1 MTQLT
6 DEDARRRIRERTDET
21 LFVEAGAGSG
31 KTKSLVD
38 RVSTLVLRDGIPIE
52 AVAAVTFTERAAAE
66 LRDRLRASFEQ
77 VARAG
82 DDEQRL
88 RAGAALEGLDLAAI
102 GTLHSFAQ
110 RILSQHPIEAGVPPL
125 VEVLDEVGSSVAFEA
140 RWAEL
145 RGLLLDDE
153 ELAPTLELA
162 LAAGVKVDHV
172 RAVVAKLNADW
183 DLVESHVV
191 GAPAPEPA
199 TLPDVDHLV
208 ERAVE
213 LAAKADTCADPEDL
227 FVGRLT
233 KLAEWVEAHRAGGT
247 DPAST
252 VESLQAVE
260 ALKWHHGRG
269 KNWSDLGQLRSNCK
283 TWQTEVAQ
291 VLAKLKDRCLRVIV
305 RWCGERV
312 LEAAHARRRE
322 GRLEFHDLLVLARDL
337 LLRNPEVRQT
347 LQQRYRRLLLDEF
360 QDTDPIQVEIAV
372 RIAGGA
378 AADQPD
384 WRDVEV
390 PPGSLFVVGDPKQSI
405 YRFRRADIRMYLQAR
420 DTLGDQVSLTTNFR
434 SGAPV
439 LEWVN
444 AVFAQL
450 ITEQPDRQPTYEAL
464 APHRS
469 SPTAGPA
476 VAVLGAEEHTDKPS
490 ADEVRRRE
498 AADVAAAIRQALDEG
513 WTTEAETDERDEHG
527 QRRRAWRPLR
537 EDDIAIL
544 VPARTS
550 VPFLEEALDA
560 AGVDYRTESSSIVY
574 QAQEVRDLFAAL
586 RSIADTSDSF
596 SLVTAL
602 RSSLFGCGDDDLFTF
617 RRDGG
622 AFHLL
627 APVPENLSDHPVGR
641 ATAYL
646 RSLHDEARWLTPS
659 EVLTRLVVDRR
670 MQEVAADGPRAR
682 DTWRRLRYVVDQA
695 RAWSETEHGGLRAY
709 LAWAQAQASETSRA
723 GEAVLPESDVD
734 SVRIMTV
741 HAAKG
746 LQFPMVVLSGLSSKP
761 NNRRGVQLLWTD
773 DGFAISLGKDL
784 TTGDFADAQPV
795 DEQMSDLE
803 KRRLLY
809 VATTRAKDHLVV
821 SMHRSANG
829 RSGKDTLAHLLA
841 GAGAGSAAGAESL
854 QPITTVASGETPRR
868 REAVRPPPE
877 WSRWRSNLDE
887 AVASSRRRSAQS
899 ASGLEGTDPE
909 VELSGAVV
917 RPGPEDE
924 VEGTG
929 DATHDEADQVT
940 RSRAKGARD
949 VERPAWVKGRYGSAI
964 GRAVHGVMQSV
975 DLGTGAGLEDAVA
988 AQCWAEGVTDHA
1000 GVVRDLARS
1009 LLQSDVVRRAAARE
1023 HWRESYVA
1031 TVQEDGTV
1039 LEGFVDLLYRE
1050 DDGRLVVVD
1059 HKTDDVPAEAWPAR
1073 AAFYAPQLRAYAEI
1087 VGRAVGDDE
1096 VEAVLSTAGAPGGIS
1111 SAPSWVAVGGRGW
1124 PMHDK

>member
-6 DEDARRRIRERTDET
+6 DEAARRRIRERTDET

-77 VARAG
+77 EVRAG
-82 DDEQRL
+82 DAVVRG
-88 RAGAALEGLDLAAI
+88 RAEEALDGLDLAAI

-110 RILSQHPIEAGVPPL
+110 RILTEHPIEAGVPPL

-145 RGLLLDDE
+145 RGRLLDDDD
-153 ELAPTLELA
+153 LAPTLELA
-162 LAAGVKVDHV
+162 LATGVKVEQV
-172 RAVVAKLNADW
+172 RAIVAKLNGDW

-191 GAPAPEPA
+191 VPGAPDPPS
-199 TLPDVDHLV
+199 LPDVEHLV
-208 ERAVE
+208 ERAME
-213 LAAKADTCADPEDL
+213 LASNADTCADPEDR
-227 FVGRLT
+227 FVGRLA
-233 KLAEWVEAHRAGGT
+233 KLTEWVETHQGVGT
-247 DPAST
+247 DTAAI
-252 VESLQAVE
+252 VDSLRAAE
-260 ALKWHHGRG
+260 ALQWHNGRG
-269 KNWSDLGQLRSNCK
+269 KNWAGALEGLRADCK
-283 TWQTEVAQ
+283 AWQTEVEQ
-291 VLAKLKDRCLRVIV
+291 VLAELTDRCLRVIV
-305 RWCGERV
+305 HWCGERV
-312 LEAAHARRRE
+312 LESAQARRRE

-337 LLRNPEVRQT
+337 LASNPEVRET

-360 QDTDPIQVEIAV
+360 QDTDPIQIEIAV

-378 AADQPD
+378 AAAQPD
-384 WRDVEV
+384 WRDVAV

-405 YRFRRADIRMYLQAR
+405 YRFRRADIKMYLQAR
-420 DTLGDQVSLTTNFR
+420 ETLGGQVSLTTNFR

-439 LEWVN
+439 LDWVN
-444 AVFAQL
+444 AVFDQL
-450 ITEQPDRQPTYEAL
+450 IVEVPDRQPAYEAL
-464 APHRS
+464 AAHRGG
-469 SPTAGPA
+469 PAVGPA
-476 VAVLGAEEHTDKPS
+476 VAVLGAHAHEDKPR

-498 AADVAAAIRQALDEG
+498 AQDVAVAIRRALDEG
-513 WTTEAETDERDEHG
+513 WTTEAETDERDEDG
-527 QRRRAWRPLR
+527 RRRRVWRALR

-586 RSIADTSDSF
+586 RSIADTSDGF
-596 SLVTAL
+596 ALVTAL

-617 RRDGG
+617 CRDGG
-622 AFHLL
+622 TFHVLT
-627 APVPENLSDHPVGR
+627 PVPDALADHPVAR

-646 RSLHDEARWLTPS
+646 RGLHDEARWLTPS

-746 LQFPMVVLSGLSSKP
+746 LQFPMVVVSGLSSKP
-761 NNRRGVQLLWTD
+761 NNRRGVQLLWKD

-784 TTGDFADAQPV
+784 TTGDFADAEPV

-803 KRRLLY
+803 RRRLLY
-809 VATTRAKDHLVV
+809 VATTRAQDHLVV
-821 SMHRSANG
+821 SMHRAANG
-829 RSGKDTLAHLLA
+829 GSGTLAHLLA
-841 GAGAGSAAGAESL
+841 GVGAAELGGAVALDCMGS
-854 QPITTVASGETPRR
+854 SGEPVPVGTAR
-868 REAVRPPPE
+868 AVLPPPE
-877 WSRWRSNLDE
+877 WATWRAERDE
-887 AVASSRRRSAQS
+887 AINASHRRSAIS

-909 VELSGAVV
+909 VELTGLPTALGSTDAAEGQDVL
-917 RPGPEDE
+917 PDDE
-924 VEGTG
+924 
-929 DATHDEADQVT
+929 QVAKST
-940 RSRAKGARD
+940 AKGARD

-964 GRAVHGVMQSV
+964 GRAVHGVMQTV
-975 DLGTGAGLEDAVA
+975 DLATGSGLDDAVA
-988 AQCWAEGVTDHA
+988 SQCWAEGVTDYA
-1000 GVVRDLARS
+1000 EAVRDLANS
-1009 LLQSDVVRRAAARE
+1009 FLQSDVVRRAAERE

-1031 TVQEDGTV
+1031 AVQEDGTL

-1050 DDGRLVVVD
+1050 DDGHLVVVD
-1059 HKTDDVPAEAWPAR
+1059 YKTDEVPAEAIASRAR
-1073 AAFYAPQLRAYAEI
+1073 FYAPQVFAYADL
-1087 VGRAVGDDE
+1087 VGRAVGHSRVAAALCMSSGT
-1096 VEAVLSTAGAPGGIS
+1096 VELITSEHSQA
-1111 SAPSWVAVGGRGW
+1111 R
-1124 PMHDK
+1124 

>member
-6 DEDARRRIRERTDET
+6 DEAARRRIRERTDET

-31 KTKSLVD
+31 KTRSLVE

-66 LRDRLRASFEQ
+66 LRDRLRASFEH

-82 DDEQRL
+82 DDGQRH

-110 RILSQHPIEAGVPPL
+110 RILSEHPIEAGVPPL

-172 RAVVAKLNADW
+172 RAIVAKLNADW
-183 DLVESHVV
+183 DLVETHVV

-208 ERAVE
+208 ERAME
-213 LAAKADTCADPEDL
+213 LAANADTC
-227 FVGRLT
+227 
-233 KLAEWVEAHRAGGT
+233 T
-247 DPAST
+247 DPNDKLLPDLADLASWAQRHRQIG
-252 VESLQAVE
+252 VDANEVVASLSAVKD
-260 ALKWHHGRG
+260 LKFRYGANKGWAGRHNQV
-269 KNWSDLGQLRSNCK
+269 KTDCK
-283 TWQTEVAQ
+283 AWQTEVAQ
-291 VLAKLKDRCLRVIV
+291 VLAELKDRCLRVIV

-337 LLRNPEVRQT
+337 LLHNPEVRRT

-378 AADQPD
+378 AAEQPD

-390 PPGSLFVVGDPKQSI
+390 PAGSLFVVGDPKQSI

-469 SPTAGPA
+469 APTAGPA
-476 VAVLGAEEHTDKPS
+476 VAVLGSEEHTDKPS

-498 AADVAAAIRQALDEG
+498 AADVAAAIRRALDEG

-527 QRRRAWRPLR
+527 RRRRVWRPLR
-537 EDDIAIL
+537 EDDIAVL

-550 VPFLEEALDA
+550 VPFLEEALDT

-586 RSIADTSDSF
+586 RSIADTSDGF

-617 RRDGG
+617 KRGG
-622 AFHLL
+622 GTFHLL
-627 APVPENLSDHPVGR
+627 APVPEHLSDHPVGR
-641 ATAYL
+641 ATSYL
-646 RSLHDEARWLTPS
+646 RGLHDEARWLTPS
-659 EVLTRLVVDRR
+659 EVLARLVVDRR

-746 LQFPMVVLSGLSSKP
+746 LQFPMVVVSGLSSKP

-821 SMHRSANG
+821 SMHRRRTAAAARTPWRTCSPVQERAARHASSPCS
-829 RSGKDTLAHLLA
+829 RSRPPRPA
-841 GAGAGSAAGAESL
+841 
-854 QPITTVASGETPRR
+854 RR
-868 REAVRPPPE
+868 R
-877 WSRWRSNLDE
+877 
-887 AVASSRRRSAQS
+887 VAMGPFLRRRS
-899 ASGLEGTDPE
+899 GPG
-909 VELSGAVV
+909 GA
-917 RPGPEDE
+917 
-924 VEGTG
+924 
-929 DATHDEADQVT
+929 AIST
-940 RSRAKGARD
+940 RLWPPHAAAAPTAP
-949 VERPAWVKGRYGSAI
+949 PAWRGRTP
-964 GRAVHGVMQSV
+964 R
-975 DLGTGAGLEDAVA
+975 
-988 AQCWAEGVTDHA
+988 
-1000 GVVRDLARS
+1000 
-1009 LLQSDVVRRAAARE
+1009 
-1023 HWRESYVA
+1023 
-1031 TVQEDGTV
+1031 
-1039 LEGFVDLLYRE
+1039 
-1050 DDGRLVVVD
+1050 
-1059 HKTDDVPAEAWPAR
+1059 
-1073 AAFYAPQLRAYAEI
+1073 
-1087 VGRAVGDDE
+1087 
-1096 VEAVLSTAGAPGGIS
+1096 
-1111 SAPSWVAVGGRGW
+1111 
-1124 PMHDK
+1124 

>member
-6 DEDARRRIRERTDET
+6 DEAARERIRQRTDET

-31 KTKSLVD
+31 KTRSLVE
-38 RVSTLVLRDGIPIE
+38 RVATLVLSDGIPIE

-66 LRDRLRASFEQ
+66 LRDRLRAEFEQ
-77 VARAG
+77 AVRSGDAAERERERA
-82 DDEQRL
+82 E
-88 RAGAALEGLDLAAI
+88 AALDGLDLAAI

-110 RILSQHPIEAGVPPL
+110 RILTEHPIEAGVPPM
-125 VEVLDEVGSSVAFEA
+125 VKVLDEVGSSVAFEA

-145 RGLLLDDE
+145 RGRLLDDGD
-153 ELAPTLELA
+153 LAPTLELA
-162 LAAGVKVDHV
+162 LATGVKVEQV
-172 RAVVAKLNADW
+172 RAIVAKLNADW

-191 GAPAPEPA
+191 GRGAPEPPS
-199 TLPDVDHLV
+199 LPDVEHLV
-208 ERAVE
+208 ERALE
-213 LAAKADTCADPEDL
+213 LAANADTCADSGDI
-227 FVGRLT
+227 FVGRLA
-233 KLAEWVEAHRAGGT
+233 KLTEWVEAHQGVGT
-247 DPAST
+247 DPAAI
-252 VESLQAVE
+252 VDSLRAVE
-260 ALKWHHGRG
+260 ALKWHNGQG
-269 KNWSDLGQLRSNCK
+269 KNWAGALDGLRADCK
-283 TWQTEVAQ
+283 AWQAEVTQ
-291 VLAKLKDRCLRVIV
+291 VLAELKDRCLRVV
-305 RWCGERV
+305 VHWCGHQV
-312 LEAAHARRRE
+312 LESAQARRHE

-337 LLRNPEVRQT
+337 LMNNPDVRET

-360 QDTDPIQVEIAV
+360 QDTDPIQIEIAV

-378 AADQPD
+378 AAEQPD
-384 WRDVEV
+384 WRDVAV

-420 DTLGDQVSLTTNFR
+420 ETLGGRVSLTTNFR

-439 LEWVN
+439 LGWVN
-444 AVFAQL
+444 AVFEQL
-450 ITEQPDRQPTYEAL
+450 IVQEPDRQPAYEAL
-464 APHRS
+464 AAHRGG
-469 SPTAGPA
+469 PAVGPA
-476 VAVLGAEEHTDKPS
+476 VAVLGAEAHDDKPR

-498 AADVAAAIRQALDEG
+498 AQDVAAAIRRALDEG
-513 WTTEAETDERDEHG
+513 WTTEAETDERDESG
-527 QRRRAWRPLR
+527 RRRQVWRSLR

-560 AGVDYRTESSSIVY
+560 ARVDYRTESSSIVY

-586 RSIADTSDSF
+586 RAIADTSDAF

-622 AFHLL
+622 TFHVL
-627 APVPENLSDHPVGR
+627 APVPEALADHPVAR

-646 RSLHDEARWLTPS
+646 RGLHDEARWLTPS

-682 DTWRRLRYVVDQA
+682 DIWRRLRYVVDQA
-695 RAWSETEHGGLRAY
+695 RAWSETEHGGVRAY

-734 SVRIMTV
+734 SVRIMTI

-746 LQFPMVVLSGLSSKP
+746 LQFPMVVVSGLSSKP
-761 NNRRGVQLLWTD
+761 NNRRGVQLLWKD
-773 DGFAISLGKDL
+773 GGFAISLGKDL
-784 TTGDFADAQPV
+784 TTGDFADAAPV

-803 KRRLLY
+803 RRRLLY
-809 VATTRAKDHLVV
+809 VATTRAQDHLVV

-829 RSGKDTLAHLLA
+829 GGGTLAHLLA
-841 GAGAGSAAGAESL
+841 GAGAAELGGAASLDPLGSSAEPMLTS
-854 QPITTVASGETPRR
+854 PVR
-868 REAVRPPPE
+868 AVPPPPE
-877 WSRWRSNLDE
+877 WATWRAGMDK
-887 AVASSRRRSAQS
+887 AVAASRRRSAIS

-909 VELSGAVV
+909 VELTGLPV
-917 RPGPEDE
+917 GPPYTHAAEAEQVAPVEDE
-924 VEGTG
+924 
-929 DATHDEADQVT
+929 QVAIST
-940 RSRAKGARD
+940 AKGARD

-975 DLGTGAGLEDAVA
+975 DLATGAGLDDAVA
-988 AQCWAEGVTDHA
+988 AQCWAEGVTDYA
-1000 GVVRDLARS
+1000 EVVRGVAS
-1009 LLQSDVVRRAAARE
+1009 SFLQSDVVRRASERE

-1031 TVQEDGTV
+1031 TAQGDGTV

-1059 HKTDDVPAEAWPAR
+1059 YKTDDVPEEAWDAR
-1073 AAFYAPQLRAYAEI
+1073 ARFYAPQLWAYAEI
-1087 VGRAVGDDE
+1087 VGLAADEPQVG
-1096 VEAVLSTAGAPGGIS
+1096 AVLAM
-1111 SAPSWVAVGGRGW
+1111 RGVTLELGCSRGNGTT
-1124 PMHDK
+1124 

>member
-6 DEDARRRIRERTDET
+6 DEAARRRIRERTDET

-38 RVSTLVLRDGIPIE
+38 RVSTLVLRDGIPVE

-66 LRDRLRASFEQ
+66 LRDRLRASFEHA
-77 VARAG
+77 ARGG
-82 DDEQRL
+82 DPGL
-88 RAGAALEGLDLAAI
+88 RSRAEAALEGLDLAAI

-110 RILSQHPIEAGVPPL
+110 RILTQHPIESGVPPL
-125 VEVLDEVGSSVAFEA
+125 VDVLDEVGSSVAFEA

-145 RGLLLDDE
+145 RGQLLDDE

-162 LAAGVKVDHV
+162 LAAGVKVEQV
-172 RAVVAKLNADW
+172 RAIVAKLNADW
-183 DLVESHVV
+183 DLVGSRVL
-191 GAPAPEPA
+191 GSPPPEPA

-213 LAAKADTCADPEDL
+213 LAANADTCTDPNDKL
-227 FVGRLT
+227 LPD
-233 KLAEWVEAHRAGGT
+233 LAELASWAQRHQQIGVDLTEVVASLSAVKDLKFRYGANKGWAGRHKQLKT
-247 DPAST
+247 DCGA
-252 VESLQAVE
+252 
-260 ALKWHHGRG
+260 
-269 KNWSDLGQLRSNCK
+269 
-283 TWQTEVAQ
+283 WQDEVAQ
-291 VLAKLKDRCLRVIV
+291 VLAELKDRCLRVIV

-347 LQQRYRRLLLDEF
+347 LLQRYQRLLLDEF

-390 PPGSLFVVGDPKQSI
+390 PAGRLFVVGDPKQSI

-450 ITEQPDRQPTYEAL
+450 ITEQPDRQPAYEAL

-469 SPTAGPA
+469 APTVGPA
-476 VAVLGAEEHTDKPS
+476 VAVLGSVEHTDKPS

-498 AADVAAAIRQALDEG
+498 AADVAAAIRRALDEG

-527 QRRRAWRPLR
+527 RRRRVWRPLQK
-537 EDDIAIL
+537 DDIAIL

-550 VPFLEEALDA
+550 VPFLEEALNA

-574 QAQEVRDLFAAL
+574 HAQEVRDLFAAL
-586 RSIADTSDSF
+586 RSIADTSDAF

-617 RRDGG
+617 KRDGG
-622 AFHLL
+622 TFHLL
-627 APVPENLSDHPVGR
+627 APVPEHLSDHPVGR

-646 RSLHDEARWLTPS
+646 RDLHDKARWLTPS
-659 EVLTRLVVDRR
+659 KVLTRLVVDRR
-670 MQEVAADGPRAR
+670 MQEVAANGPRAR

-746 LQFPMVVLSGLSSKP
+746 LQFPMVVVSGLSSKP
-761 NNRRGVQLLWTD
+761 NNRGGVQLLWTD
-773 DGFAISLGKDL
+773 EGFAISLGKDL

-829 RSGKDTLAHLLA
+829 GNGTLAHLLA
-841 GAGAGSAAGAESL
+841 GAGAGSAAGAEAL
-854 QPITTVASGETPRR
+854 PPTGAPAAGTTTRP
-868 REAVRPPPE
+868 REAVPPPPE
-877 WSRWRSNLDE
+877 WSQWRSNLDE

-909 VELSGAVV
+909 IELDGAGDG
-917 RPGPEDE
+917 PGPEDE
-924 VEGTG
+924 VEGT
-929 DATHDEADQVT
+929 AEVTHEEADQLT
-940 RSRAKGARD
+940 RSKAKGARD
-949 VERPAWVKGRYGSAI
+949 VERPAWMKGRYGSAI
-964 GRAVHGVMQSV
+964 GRAVHGVMQSI
-975 DLGTGAGLEDAVA
+975 DLATGAGLEDAVA
-988 AQCWAEGVTDHA
+988 AQCWAEGVTAHTD
-1000 GVVRDLARS
+1000 VVRDLAQS
-1009 LLQSDVVRRAAARE
+1009 LLQSDVVQRAAVRE

-1031 TVQEDGTV
+1031 TAQEDGTV

-1050 DDGRLVVVD
+1050 DNGRLVVVD
-1059 HKTDDVPAEAWPAR
+1059 YKTDDVPAEAWPAR
-1073 AAFYAPQLRAYAEI
+1073 AAFYAPQVRAYARVLE
-1087 VGRAVGDDE
+1087 RATGGNHIE
-1096 VEAVLSTAGAPGGIS
+1096 TLLSTN
-1111 SAPSWVAVGGRGW
+1111 RGVW
-1124 PMHDK
+1124 PTGS

>member
-1 MTQLT
+1 M
-6 DEDARRRIRERTDET
+6 E
-21 LFVEAGAGSG
+21 
-31 KTKSLVD
+31 

-66 LRDRLRASFEQ
+66 LRDRLRASFEH

-82 DDEQRL
+82 DDEERP
-88 RAGAALEGLDLAAI
+88 RAEAALEGLDLAAI

-110 RILSQHPIEAGVPPL
+110 RILSEHPIEAGVPPL

-162 LAAGVKVDHV
+162 LAAGVKVDQV
-172 RAVVAKLNADW
+172 RAIVAKLNADW

-213 LAAKADTCADPEDL
+213 LAANADTCADPEDL

-260 ALKWHHGRG
+260 ALRWHHGRG
-269 KNWSDLGQLRSNCK
+269 KNWSDLGQLRSDCK
-283 TWQTEVAQ
+283 AWQTEVAQ
-291 VLAKLKDRCLRVIV
+291 VLAGLKDRCLRVIV

-378 AADQPD
+378 AAGQPD

-390 PPGSLFVVGDPKQSI
+390 PAGSLFVVGDPKQSI
-405 YRFRRADIRMYLQAR
+405 YRFRRADIKMYLQAR
-420 DTLGDQVSLTTNFR
+420 ETLGGRVSLTTNFR

-439 LEWVN
+439 LDWVN
-444 AVFAQL
+444 AVFDQL
-450 ITEQPDRQPTYEAL
+450 IVEQPDKQPEYEAL
-464 APHRS
+464 GAHRG
-469 SPTAGPA
+469 GPA
-476 VAVLGAEEHTDKPS
+476 VGPPVAVLGAEAHVDKPR

-498 AADVAAAIRQALDEG
+498 AEDVAAAIRRALDEG
-513 WTTEAETDERDEHG
+513 WTTETETDERDEHG
-527 QRRRAWRPLR
+527 RRRKGWRPLR

-550 VPFLEEALDA
+550 VPFLEEALDT

-586 RSIADTSDSF
+586 RAIADTSDGF
-596 SLVTAL
+596 TLVTAL
-602 RSSLFGCGDDDLFTF
+602 RSSLFACGDDDLFTF

-622 AFHLL
+622 RFHVL
-627 APVPENLSDHPVGR
+627 APVPEALADHPVAR

-646 RSLHDEARWLTPS
+646 RGLHDEARWLTPS

-746 LQFPMVVLSGLSSKP
+746 LQFPMVVVSGLSSKP

-809 VATTRAKDHLVV
+809 VATTRAQDHLVV
-821 SMHRSANG
+821 SMHRAANG
-829 RSGKDTLAHLLA
+829 GSGTLAHLLA
-841 GAGAGSAAGAESL
+841 GVGAAELGGAVTLDPMAS
-854 QPITTVASGETPRR
+854 SGEQVPVSTAR
-868 REAVRPPPE
+868 AVQPPPE
-877 WSRWRSNLDE
+877 WATWRAERDE
-887 AVASSRRRSAQS
+887 AINASHRRSAIS

-909 VELSGAVV
+909 VELTGLPALGSTDAA
-917 RPGPEDE
+917 
-924 VEGTG
+924 EGQDVLPDDG
-929 DATHDEADQVT
+929 QVA
-940 RSRAKGARD
+940 RSTAKGGRD

-964 GRAVHGVMQSV
+964 GRAVHGVMQTV
-975 DLGTGAGLEDAVA
+975 DLATGAGLDDAVA
-988 AQCWAEGVTDHA
+988 AQCWAEGVTDQA
-1000 GVVRDLARS
+1000 EAVRDLARTF
-1009 LLQSDVVRRAAARE
+1009 LQSEVVHRAAQRE
-1023 HWRESYVA
+1023 HWRESYVGA
-1031 TVQEDGTV
+1031 VQDDGTV
-1039 LEGFVDLLYRE
+1039 VEGFIDLLYRE
-1050 DDGRLVVVD
+1050 DDGRLIVVD
-1059 HKTDDVPAEAWPAR
+1059 YKTDNVRAEFWPSR
-1073 AAFYAPQLRAYAEI
+1073 AAFYAPQLRAYVEI
-1087 VGRAVGDDE
+1087 VERVISPGAADAVISARHGTLSIRSAME
-1096 VEAVLSTAGAPGGIS
+1096 PEA
-1111 SAPSWVAVGGRGW
+1111 
-1124 PMHDK
+1124 

>member
-1 MTQLT
+1 MTRLT
-6 DEDARRRIRERTDET
+6 DQDARERIREATDET

-31 KTKSLVD
+31 KTRSLVE
-38 RVSTLVLRDGIPIE
+38 RVATLVLRDGIPIE
-52 AVAAVTFTERAAAE
+52 SVAAVTFTERAAAE

-77 VARAG
+77 AVRAG
-82 DDEQRL
+82 DDQARE
-88 RAGAALEGLDLAAI
+88 RAEEALDGLDLAAI

-110 RILSQHPIEAGVPPL
+110 RILAEHPIEAGVPPM
-125 VEVLDEVGSSVAFEA
+125 VEVLDEVGSSVAFDA
-140 RWAEL
+140 RWAEI
-145 RGLLLDDE
+145 RGQLLDDE
-153 ELAPTLELA
+153 ALAPTLELA
-162 LAAGVKVDHV
+162 LASGVKVEQV
-172 RAVVAKLNADW
+172 RAIVAKLNADW

-191 GAPAPEPA
+191 GPGAPEPPS
-199 TLPDVDHLV
+199 LPDVEHLV
-208 ERAVE
+208 ERALE
-213 LAAKADTCADPEDL
+213 LAAEADSCVDAADKLLPDL
-227 FVGRLT
+227 AA
-233 KLAEWVEAHRAGGT
+233 LAEWAHRHRTVGT
-247 DPAST
+247 DSADVVASLT
-252 VESLQAVE
+252 AV
-260 ALKWHHGRG
+260 ADLKFRHGANKGWAGRH
-269 KNWSDLGQLRSNCK
+269 NQLKKDC
-283 TWQTEVAQ
+283 TAWQQEVAG
-291 VLAKLKDRCLRVIV
+291 VLAQLKDRCLRVV
-305 RWCGERV
+305 VHWCGERV

-337 LLRNPEVRQT
+337 LLHNPEVRET

-360 QDTDPIQVEIAV
+360 QDTDPIQIEIAV

-378 AADQPD
+378 AAGQAD
-384 WRDVEV
+384 WRDVQV

-420 DTLGDQVSLTTNFR
+420 ETLGGQVSLTTNFR

-439 LEWVN
+439 LDWVN

-450 ITEQPDRQPTYEAL
+450 ITEHADRQPAYEAL
-464 APHRS
+464 APHRDGS
-469 SPTAGPA
+469 TVGPP
-476 VAVLGAEEHTDKPS
+476 VAVLGAEAHQDKPR

-498 AADVAAAIRQALDEG
+498 AADVAAAVRQALDEG
-513 WTTEAETDERDEHG
+513 WTTEAETDERDEDG
-527 QRRRAWRPLR
+527 RPRTAWRPLR

-560 AGVDYRTESSSIVY
+560 AGVSYRTESSSIVY

-586 RSIADTSDSF
+586 RAIADTSDAF

-602 RSSLFGCGDDDLFTF
+602 RSSLFACGDDDLFTF

-622 AFHLL
+622 TFSVL
-627 APVPENLSDHPVGR
+627 APVPDALADHPVAR

-646 RSLHDEARWLTPS
+646 KTLHDEARWLTPS

-670 MQEVAADGPRAR
+670 MLEVAADGPRAR

-746 LQFPMVVLSGLSSKP
+746 LQFPMVVVSGLSSKP

-784 TTGDFADAQPV
+784 TTGDFADAEPV
-795 DEQMSDLE
+795 DEQMSALE
-803 KRRLLY
+803 RRRLLY

-821 SMHRSANG
+821 SMHRSADG

-841 GAGAGSAAGAESL
+841 DAGASGAAGAESL
-854 QPITTVASGETPRR
+854 PTTTALAPGAATTRARAAAP
-868 REAVRPPPE
+868 PPPE
-877 WSRWRSNLDE
+877 WSRWRSELDD

-909 VELSGAVV
+909 VELAGLPMRSAPEETAQGEKLAM
-917 RPGPEDE
+917 PED
-924 VEGTG
+924 G
-929 DATHDEADQVT
+929 QVA
-940 RSRAKGARD
+940 RSTAKGGRD

-964 GRAVHGVMQSV
+964 GRAVHGVMQTV
-975 DLGTGAGLEDAVA
+975 DLATGAGLDDAVA
-988 AQCWAEGVTDHA
+988 AQCWAEGVTNHA
-1000 GVVRDLARS
+1000 DVVRDLAS
-1009 LLQSDVVRRAAARE
+1009 SFLHSDVVRRAAQRE
-1023 HWRESYVA
+1023 HWRESYVG

-1059 HKTDDVPAEAWPAR
+1059 YKTDDLPIEGWAAR
-1073 AAFYAPQLRAYAEI
+1073 AQFYAPQLSAYSKSI
-1087 VGRAVGDDE
+1087 GRAVGDTS
-1096 VEAVLSTAGAPGGIS
+1096 VQAALCISGGTFIV
-1111 SAPSWVAVGGRGW
+1111 VA
-1124 PMHDK
+1124 

>member
-6 DEDARRRIRERTDET
+6 DEAARRRIRERTDET

-66 LRDRLRASFEQ
+66 LRDRLRASFEH
-77 VARAG
+77 VARVG
-82 DDEQRL
+82 DDEQRP
-88 RAGAALEGLDLAAI
+88 RAEAALEGLDLAAI

-110 RILSQHPIEAGVPPL
+110 RILSEHPIEAGVPPL

-153 ELAPTLELA
+153 KLAPTLELA
-162 LAAGVKVDHV
+162 LAAGVKVDQV
-172 RAVVAKLNADW
+172 RAIVAKLNADW
-183 DLVESHVV
+183 DLVETHVV
-191 GAPAPEPA
+191 GGPAPEPA

-213 LAAKADTCADPEDL
+213 LAANADTCADPEDL

-233 KLAEWVEAHRAGGT
+233 KLAEWVEAHRAGAT

-260 ALKWHHGRG
+260 ALRWHHGRG
-269 KNWSDLGQLRSNCK
+269 KNWSDLGQLRSDCR

-291 VLAKLKDRCLRVIV
+291 VLAELKDRCLRVIV

-390 PPGSLFVVGDPKQSI
+390 PAGSLFVVGDPKQSI

-420 DTLGDQVSLTTNFR
+420 DTLGDHVSLTTNFR

-450 ITEQPDRQPTYEAL
+450 ITEQPDRQPAYEAL

-469 SPTAGPA
+469 APTVGPA
-476 VAVLGAEEHTDKPS
+476 VAVLGSDEHTDKPS

-498 AADVAAAIRQALDEG
+498 ATDVAAAIRRALDEG

-527 QRRRAWRPLR
+527 RRRRVWRPLR

-586 RSIADTSDSF
+586 RSIADTSDGF

-602 RSSLFGCGDDDLFTF
+602 RSSLFGCGDDDLFTY

-622 AFHLL
+622 TFHLL
-627 APVPENLSDHPVGR
+627 SPVSEHLSDHPVGR

-659 EVLTRLVVDRR
+659 EVLTRLMVDRR
-670 MQEVAADGPRAR
+670 MQEVAAHGPRVR
-682 DTWRRLRYVVDQA
+682 DTWQRRLRYVVDQA

-746 LQFPMVVLSGLSSKP
+746 LQFPMVVVSGLSSKP
-761 NNRRGVQLLWTD
+761 NNRGGVQLLWTD

-829 RSGKDTLAHLLA
+829 RSGNGTMSHLLA
-841 GAGAGSAAGAESL
+841 GVGAAEVGGAATLQSVGSPGEPQPVRAAR
-854 QPITTVASGETPRR
+854 TVP
-868 REAVRPPPE
+868 RPPD
-877 WSRWRSNLDE
+877 WTSWRAGLDE
-887 AVASSRRRSAQS
+887 AVAASRRRSAIS
-899 ASGLEGTDPE
+899 ASGVEGTDPE
-909 VELSGAVV
+909 IELTGLPAGTASADAGMGGNVAVA
-917 RPGPEDE
+917 
-924 VEGTG
+924 EG
-929 DATHDEADQVT
+929 DQVA
-940 RSRAKGARD
+940 RSTAKGGRD

-964 GRAVHGVMQSV
+964 GRAVHGVMQTV
-975 DLGTGAGLEDAVA
+975 DLATGAGLDDAVA
-988 AQCWAEGVTDHA
+988 AQCWAESVTDYA
-1000 GVVRDLARS
+1000 EVVRDLARS
-1009 LLQSDVVRRAAARE
+1009 FLHSDVVRRAAE
-1023 HWRESYVA
+1023 HDHWRESYVA

-1050 DDGRLVVVD
+1050 DDGGLVVVD
-1059 HKTDDVPAEAWPAR
+1059 YKTDDVPAEAIESRAR
-1073 AAFYAPQLRAYAEI
+1073 FYAPQVFAYADL
-1087 VGRAVGDDE
+1087 VGRAVGDSE
-1096 VEAVLSTAGAPGGIS
+1096 VAATLCMSGGTVDVVSSTGPQD
-1111 SAPSWVAVGGRGW
+1111 R
-1124 PMHDK
+1124 